1 MGIFLS
7 GLSDEKFSHI
17 TVIYWKKILLIFSV
31 VLITNFLIGRQ
42 MRVVEENCTGA
53 SG

>member
-1 MGIFLS
+1 MKNS
-7 GLSDEKFSHI
+7 
-17 TVIYWKKILLIFSV
+17 VIYCNIWKKILLIFSI

-42 MRVVEENCTGA
+42 MRVVEEYCTGA